1 VPVSKING
9 IQVYYESLG
18 EGPPLLLIEGIPG
31 TVPDWYPFARLLARE
46 FKVVL
51 FDNRGSGRSDKPQE
65 WYTISLMASDA
76 AALLD
81 SLGIPRANVFGVSMG
96 GMIAQ
101 ELAINFPE
109 KVERLVLGCTH
120 CGGQKVIRP
129 APKIDEAF
137 ALETED
143 WAVRIRKLAPFA
155 FSDGFGNDQPEAV
168 AEFIAKKSLDVQ
180 PYFAYRRQIGAVIRH
195 DSRQRLSKITSP
207 TLVLTGTADA
217 VIPAQNSRVLH
228 EKIPNS
234 EIAMIEGAGHLFFI
248 EQPEQTLRILRSFL
262 IRQ

>member
-1 VPVSKING
+1 
-9 IQVYYESLG
+9 
-18 EGPPLLLIEGIPG
+18 
-31 TVPDWYPFARLLARE
+31 
-46 FKVVL
+46 
-51 FDNRGSGRSDKPQE
+51 
-65 WYTISLMASDA
+65 
-76 AALLD
+76 
-81 SLGIPRANVFGVSMG
+81 MG

-120 CGGQKVIRP
+120 CGGQDVMRP
-129 APKIDEAF
+129 APSVDAAF

-155 FSDGFGNDQPEAV
+155 FSEGFGKDRPEAL

-195 DSRQRLSKITSP
+195 DTRRRLSKITSP

-217 VIPAQNSRVLH
+217 VIPPQNSRVLH

-248 EQPEQTLRILRSFL
+248 EEPKQTLRILRSFL
-262 IRQ
+262 FRQ